1 MERILKIVI
10 DLLKGATYDLET
22 KFTQADSQ
30 SHYLQIDFS
39 DTSLNFSGVS
49 MKVNFIR
56 SDGVAVT
63 TSKASVTSSNKVQI
77 PTNALAK
84 FGELGIEIILIK
96 GDSILTVNKLIR
108 VTVIKTLAG
117 EGIDLEI
124 GDSFLNEINQ
134 LTVNLSKVLTGEGD
148 KQIER
153 VRATGNEVVKQVES
167 ILGNNPEGGNAAAV
181 GGLSR
186 AGIETLIDNVVGK
199 VEDGKFPLT
208 SAEVGKVYEAVN
220 GKKYKCITAYSG
232 SSLSTP
238 NANFIEMSL
247 NNHADRL
254 DNLKEYQYY
263 LKIELSN
270 GPNEKEKGN
279 VCIIPFYSY
288 SSSNEKSI
296 NSAITIMFRQH
307 FHYGN
312 YTGIF
317 GVALAPYLRYKNDS
331 KKSESYGP
339 KPSLMYSSRFSETIG
354 KFGIKILI
362 GEESHKPEI
371 HVAWKGDSTFFRTTF
386 SCNDRITFEEP
397 RYETQDIND
406 DESFVWM

>member
-10 DLLKGATYDLET
+10 DLLRGATYDYET

-30 SHYLQIDFS
+30 SHYLQIDFK
-39 DTSLNFSGVS
+39 DTEIDFSGVS

-220 GKKYKCITAYSG
+220 GKKYKCIKAYSG

-254 DNLKEYQYY
+254 DNLGKYNLETSIAYFDIGRFRIAYSIGRFYIPYPERTLEITLPFEYLDTNYMVIGTHDYARSDGPICNIQLDASKSK
-263 LKIELSN
+263 LKNKFSITSELLGS
-270 GPNEKEKGN
+270 
-279 VCIIPFYSY
+279 
-288 SSSNEKSI
+288 
-296 NSAITIMFRQH
+296 
-307 FHYGN
+307 
-312 YTGIF
+312 
-317 GVALAPYLRYKNDS
+317 
-331 KKSESYGP
+331 
-339 KPSLMYSSRFSETIG
+339 
-354 KFGIKILI
+354 
-362 GEESHKPEI
+362 
-371 HVAWKGDSTFFRTTF
+371 
-386 SCNDRITFEEP
+386 DRITAKFLTIGL
-397 RYETQDIND
+397 Y
-406 DESFVWM
+406 S

>member
-10 DLLKGATYDLET
+10 DLLRGATYDYET

-220 GKKYKCITAYSG
+220 GKKYKCIKAYSG

-254 DNLKEYQYY
+254 DNLP
-263 LKIELSN
+263 KIFDFEETVIGDIKFVKYESA
-270 GPNEKEKGN
+270 
-279 VCIIPFYSY
+279 
-288 SSSNEKSI
+288 
-296 NSAITIMFRQH
+296 NSTTSTFEV
-307 FHYGN
+307 
-312 YTGIF
+312 T
-317 GVALAPYLRYKNDS
+317 LECK
-331 KKSESYGP
+331 
-339 KPSLMYSSRFSETIG
+339 
-354 KFGIKILI
+354 KILHI
-362 GEESHKPEI
+362 SVLP
-371 HVAWKGDSTFFRTTF
+371 WNNSLSTQTMST
-386 SCNDRITFEEP
+386 N
-397 RYETQDIND
+397 INGKTIQVKTNPNGGCKI
-406 DESFVWM
+406 FAILLI

>member
-10 DLLKGATYDLET
+10 DLLRGATYDLET

-30 SHYLQIDFS
+30 SHYLQIDFR

-220 GKKYKCITAYSG
+220 GKKYKCIKAYSG

-254 DNLKEYQYY
+254 DNLPKNIVGFINI
-263 LKIELSN
+263 LDSTNDLNNIKKT
-270 GPNEKEKGN
+270 G
-279 VCIIPFYSY
+279 FYSW
-288 SSSNEKSI
+288 
-296 NSAITIMFRQH
+296 
-307 FHYGN
+307 
-312 YTGIF
+312 YTENGF
-317 GVALAPYLRYKNDS
+317 PKNM
-331 KKSESYGP
+331 P
-339 KPSLMYSSRFSETIG
+339 VLHSSRGLLLVLNEASHTMQMIFDSEARVVHR
-354 KFGIKILI
+354 FGTANNFWV
-362 GEESHKPEI
+362 S
-371 HVAWKGDSTFFRTTF
+371 WK
-386 SCNDRITFEEP
+386 EL
-397 RYETQDIND
+397 
-406 DESFVWM
+406 

>member
-10 DLLKGATYDLET
+10 DLLRGATYDYET

-220 GKKYKCITAYSG
+220 GKKYKCIKAYSG

-254 DNLKEYQYY
+254 DNLITFTKDNNKNC
-263 LKIELSN
+263 LKYSN
-270 GPNEKEKGN
+270 GLMIQYGQITDYTPEMGS
-279 VCIIPFYSY
+279 ILTIPFLEPFKSTAFWAASALNAAKAYPSRILEY
-288 SSSNEKSI
+288 KSI
-296 NSAITIMFRQH
+296 EISFNGGSSYISWLV
-307 FHYGN
+307 
-312 YTGIF
+312 F
-317 GVALAPYLRYKNDS
+317 G
-331 KKSESYGP
+331 
-339 KPSLMYSSRFSETIG
+339 T
-354 KFGIKILI
+354 
-362 GEESHKPEI
+362 
-371 HVAWKGDSTFFRTTF
+371 WK
-386 SCNDRITFEEP
+386 
-397 RYETQDIND
+397 
-406 DESFVWM
+406 

>member
-10 DLLKGATYDLET
+10 DLLRGATYDYET

-220 GKKYKCITAYSG
+220 GKKYKCIKAYSG

-254 DNLKEYQYY
+254 DNLITFTKDNNKNC
-263 LKIELSN
+263 LKYSN
-270 GPNEKEKGN
+270 GLMIQYGQITDYTPEMGS
-279 VCIIPFYSY
+279 ILTIPFLEPFKSTVFWAASALNAAKAYPSRILEY
-288 SSSNEKSI
+288 KSI
-296 NSAITIMFRQH
+296 EISFNGGSSYISWLV
-307 FHYGN
+307 
-312 YTGIF
+312 F
-317 GVALAPYLRYKNDS
+317 G
-331 KKSESYGP
+331 
-339 KPSLMYSSRFSETIG
+339 T
-354 KFGIKILI
+354 
-362 GEESHKPEI
+362 
-371 HVAWKGDSTFFRTTF
+371 WK
-386 SCNDRITFEEP
+386 
-397 RYETQDIND
+397 
-406 DESFVWM
+406 

>member
-10 DLLKGATYDLET
+10 DLLRGATYDYET

-220 GKKYKCITAYSG
+220 GKKYKCIKAYSG

-254 DNLKEYQYY
+254 DNLITFTKDNNKNC
-263 LKIELSN
+263 LKYSN
-270 GPNEKEKGN
+270 GLMIQYGQITDYTPEMGS
-279 VCIIPFYSY
+279 ILTIPFLEPFKSTAFWAASALNAAKAYPSRILDCESIEISFNGGSSY
-288 SSSNEKSI
+288 ISWLV
-296 NSAITIMFRQH
+296 
-307 FHYGN
+307 
-312 YTGIF
+312 F
-317 GVALAPYLRYKNDS
+317 G
-331 KKSESYGP
+331 
-339 KPSLMYSSRFSETIG
+339 T
-354 KFGIKILI
+354 
-362 GEESHKPEI
+362 
-371 HVAWKGDSTFFRTTF
+371 WK
-386 SCNDRITFEEP
+386 
-397 RYETQDIND
+397 
-406 DESFVWM
+406 

>member
-10 DLLKGATYDLET
+10 DLLRGATYDYET

-30 SHYLQIDFS
+30 SHYLQIDFK
-39 DTSLNFSGVS
+39 DTEIDFSGVS

-153 VRATGNEVVKQVES
+153 VRATGNKVVKQVES

-220 GKKYKCITAYSG
+220 GKKYKCIKAYSG

-254 DNLKEYQYY
+254 DNL
-263 LKIELSN
+263 
-270 GPNEKEKGN
+270 
-279 VCIIPFYSY
+279 
-288 SSSNEKSI
+288 
-296 NSAITIMFRQH
+296 
-307 FHYGN
+307 
-312 YTGIF
+312 F
-317 GVALAPYLRYKNDS
+317 GVIQFDGGENLGKIIGYKLIQDDFKKLSFIFSYDSSKANQYGEVTINIPNIFSNTNITGSICANDIS
-331 KKSESYGP
+331 SFVLDSVLQSEIKVISNT
-339 KPSLMYSSRFSETIG
+339 R
-354 KFGIKILI
+354 IKIKITYQTKGGTIVKFTNPCKCLI
-362 GEESHKPEI
+362 EI
-371 HVAWKGDSTFFRTTF
+371 LEIKAL
-386 SCNDRITFEEP
+386 
-397 RYETQDIND
+397 
-406 DESFVWM
+406 

>member
-1 MERILKIVI
+1 MERILKITI
-10 DLLKGATYDLET
+10 DLLRGATYDYET

-96 GDSILTVNKLIR
+96 GNSILTVNKLIR

-134 LTVNLSKVLTGEGD
+134 LTVNLSKVLTVEGD

-220 GKKYKCITAYSG
+220 GKKYKCIKAYSG

-254 DNLKEYQYY
+254 DNLGNPLPKFYKFTLTKEPLY
-263 LKIELSN
+263 
-270 GPNEKEKGN
+270 
-279 VCIIPFYSY
+279 
-288 SSSNEKSI
+288 
-296 NSAITIMFRQH
+296 
-307 FHYGN
+307 
-312 YTGIF
+312 
-317 GVALAPYLRYKNDS
+317 
-331 KKSESYGP
+331 
-339 KPSLMYSSRFSETIG
+339 IG
-354 KFGIKILI
+354 KGLFLVYRFHNGFYVQSKLYLMSISNFTGDVDKFVQPISLDSLTQNNAYSLEYNPKTAQVKISSLAKDNRADYIFMKLI
-362 GEESHKPEI
+362 
-371 HVAWKGDSTFFRTTF
+371 
-386 SCNDRITFEEP
+386 
-397 RYETQDIND
+397 
-406 DESFVWM
+406 

>member
-220 GKKYKCITAYSG
+220 GKKYKCIKAYSG

-254 DNLKEYQYY
+254 DNLITFTKDNNKNC
-263 LKIELSN
+263 LKYSN
-270 GPNEKEKGN
+270 GLMIQYGQITDYTPEMGS
-279 VCIIPFYSY
+279 ILTIPFLEPFKSTAFWAASALNAAKAYPSRILEY
-288 SSSNEKSI
+288 KSI
-296 NSAITIMFRQH
+296 EISFNGGSSYISWLV
-307 FHYGN
+307 
-312 YTGIF
+312 F
-317 GVALAPYLRYKNDS
+317 G
-331 KKSESYGP
+331 
-339 KPSLMYSSRFSETIG
+339 T
-354 KFGIKILI
+354 
-362 GEESHKPEI
+362 
-371 HVAWKGDSTFFRTTF
+371 WK
-386 SCNDRITFEEP
+386 
-397 RYETQDIND
+397 
-406 DESFVWM
+406 

>member
-208 SAEVGKVYEAVN
+208 SAEVGRVYEAVN

-254 DNLKEYQYY
+254 DNLSTKYFKFKYNESEDQETNSI
-263 LKIELSN
+263 LLLNFINKCLESAKNIDILILGGNNKICSIDAKLIVSRATSVIHLTIWNFLSLTINHLEL
-270 GPNEKEKGN
+270 
-279 VCIIPFYSY
+279 
-288 SSSNEKSI
+288 
-296 NSAITIMFRQH
+296 NSDDNNSITINRSGH
-307 FHYGN
+307 N
-312 YTGIF
+312 LI
-317 GVALAPYLRYKNDS
+317 LWN
-331 KKSESYGP
+331 
-339 KPSLMYSSRFSETIG
+339 SSWDLWNSRHNTWNIIG
-354 KFGIKILI
+354 GY
-362 GEESHKPEI
+362 
-371 HVAWKGDSTFFRTTF
+371 W
-386 SCNDRITFEEP
+386 
-397 RYETQDIND
+397 
-406 DESFVWM
+406 W

>member
-1 MERILKIVI
+1 MERILKITI
-10 DLLKGATYDLET
+10 DLLRGATYDYET

-30 SHYLQIDFS
+30 SHYLQIDFR

-96 GDSILTVNKLIR
+96 GNSILTVNKLIR

-220 GKKYKCITAYSG
+220 GKKYKCIKAYSG

-254 DNLKEYQYY
+254 DNLSEIY
-263 LKIELSN
+263 LSISDNDTNDSIL
-270 GPNEKEKGN
+270 EK
-279 VCIIPFYSY
+279 
-288 SSSNEKSI
+288 I
-296 NSAITIMFRQH
+296 NSELTKGFFSLVVIFKNTTKNFNILLKKTNLNKIKGIQIIFQKWNSSGEVTIS
-307 FHYGN
+307 N
-312 YTGIF
+312 LASDNLTSGIGDDF
-317 GVALAPYLRYKNDS
+317 NGASYKGTMVGATLTVKTSSGGVYLIQSAHLFN
-331 KKSESYGP
+331 KS
-339 KPSLMYSSRFSETIG
+339 
-354 KFGIKILI
+354 
-362 GEESHKPEI
+362 
-371 HVAWKGDSTFFRTTF
+371 
-386 SCNDRITFEEP
+386 
-397 RYETQDIND
+397 
-406 DESFVWM
+406 

>member
-10 DLLKGATYDLET
+10 DLLRGATYDYET

-96 GDSILTVNKLIR
+96 GNSILTVNKLIR

-220 GKKYKCITAYSG
+220 GKKYKCIKAYSG

-254 DNLKEYQYY
+254 DNLSEIY
-263 LKIELSN
+263 LSISDNDTNDSIL
-270 GPNEKEKGN
+270 EK
-279 VCIIPFYSY
+279 
-288 SSSNEKSI
+288 I
-296 NSAITIMFRQH
+296 NSELTKGFFSLVVIFKNTTKNFNILLKKTNLNKIKGIQIIFQKWNSSGEVTIS
-307 FHYGN
+307 N
-312 YTGIF
+312 LASDNLTSGIGDDF
-317 GVALAPYLRYKNDS
+317 NGASYKGTMVGATLTVKTSSGGVYLIQSAHLFN
-331 KKSESYGP
+331 KS
-339 KPSLMYSSRFSETIG
+339 
-354 KFGIKILI
+354 
-362 GEESHKPEI
+362 
-371 HVAWKGDSTFFRTTF
+371 
-386 SCNDRITFEEP
+386 
-397 RYETQDIND
+397 
-406 DESFVWM
+406 

>member
-10 DLLKGATYDLET
+10 DLLRGATYDYET

-220 GKKYKCITAYSG
+220 GKKYKCIKAYSG

-254 DNLKEYQYY
+254 DNLGNPLPKFYKFTLTKEPLY
-263 LKIELSN
+263 
-270 GPNEKEKGN
+270 
-279 VCIIPFYSY
+279 
-288 SSSNEKSI
+288 
-296 NSAITIMFRQH
+296 
-307 FHYGN
+307 
-312 YTGIF
+312 
-317 GVALAPYLRYKNDS
+317 
-331 KKSESYGP
+331 
-339 KPSLMYSSRFSETIG
+339 IG
-354 KFGIKILI
+354 KGLFLVYRFHNGFYVQSKLYLMSISNFTGDVDKFVQPISLDSLTQNNAYSLEYNPKTAQVKISSLAKDNRADYIFMKLI
-362 GEESHKPEI
+362 
-371 HVAWKGDSTFFRTTF
+371 
-386 SCNDRITFEEP
+386 
-397 RYETQDIND
+397 
-406 DESFVWM
+406 

>member
-1 MERILKIVI
+1 MERILKITI
-10 DLLKGATYDLET
+10 DLLRGATYDYET

-30 SHYLQIDFS
+30 SHYLQIDFK
-39 DTSLNFSGVS
+39 DTEIDFSGVS

-220 GKKYKCITAYSG
+220 GKKYKCIKAYSG

-238 NANFIEMSL
+238 NANFIEISL

-254 DNLKEYQYY
+254 DNLSNVTMKEISFSSGLLSVSNKRSEVTINTNFKKVLSVYVSRLLSSVEEGDAMTEYANIKTITGSNIIMEFEY
-263 LKIELSN
+263 VGSRGSVGIEGRLIVM
-270 GPNEKEKGN
+270 G
-279 VCIIPFYSY
+279 II
-288 SSSNEKSI
+288 
-296 NSAITIMFRQH
+296 
-307 FHYGN
+307 
-312 YTGIF
+312 
-317 GVALAPYLRYKNDS
+317 
-331 KKSESYGP
+331 
-339 KPSLMYSSRFSETIG
+339 
-354 KFGIKILI
+354 
-362 GEESHKPEI
+362 
-371 HVAWKGDSTFFRTTF
+371 
-386 SCNDRITFEEP
+386 
-397 RYETQDIND
+397 
-406 DESFVWM
+406 

>member
-10 DLLKGATYDLET
+10 DLLRGATYDYET

-220 GKKYKCITAYSG
+220 GKKYKCIKAYSG

-254 DNLKEYQYY
+254 DNLFISSNVVIPQWSKKGTIITKE
-263 LKIELSN
+263 LKIPENYSIADCLVVCRIDTSN
-270 GPNEKEKGN
+270 LENNSTYPLESST
-279 VCIIPFYSY
+279 ISYSY
-288 SSSNEKSI
+288 TTN
-296 NSAITIMFRQH
+296 
-307 FHYGN
+307 G
-312 YTGIF
+312 
-317 GVALAPYLRYKNDS
+317 L
-331 KKSESYGP
+331 
-339 KPSLMYSSRFSETIG
+339 
-354 KFGIKILI
+354 IKVSPT
-362 GEESHKPEI
+362 E
-371 HVAWKGDSTFFRTTF
+371 
-386 SCNDRITFEEP
+386 
-397 RYETQDIND
+397 DIN
-406 DESFVWM
+406 ENSRRAHIFAVLRKK

>member
-10 DLLKGATYDLET
+10 DLLRGATYDYET

-30 SHYLQIDFS
+30 SHYLQIDFR

-220 GKKYKCITAYSG
+220 GKKYKCIKAYSG

-254 DNLKEYQYY
+254 DNLSEIY
-263 LKIELSN
+263 LSVSDNDTNDSIL
-270 GPNEKEKGN
+270 EK
-279 VCIIPFYSY
+279 
-288 SSSNEKSI
+288 I
-296 NSAITIMFRQH
+296 NSELTKGFFSLVVIFKNTTKNFNILLKKTNLNKIKGIQIIFQKWNSSGEVTIS
-307 FHYGN
+307 N
-312 YTGIF
+312 LASDNLTSGIGDDF
-317 GVALAPYLRYKNDS
+317 NGASYKGTMVGATLTVKTSSGGVYLIQSAHLFN
-331 KKSESYGP
+331 KS
-339 KPSLMYSSRFSETIG
+339 
-354 KFGIKILI
+354 
-362 GEESHKPEI
+362 
-371 HVAWKGDSTFFRTTF
+371 
-386 SCNDRITFEEP
+386 
-397 RYETQDIND
+397 
-406 DESFVWM
+406 

>member
-10 DLLKGATYDLET
+10 DLLRGATYDYET

-30 SHYLQIDFS
+30 SHYLQIDFR

-96 GDSILTVNKLIR
+96 GNSILTVNKLIR

-220 GKKYKCITAYSG
+220 GKKYKCIKAYSG

-254 DNLKEYQYY
+254 DNLITFTKDNNKNC
-263 LKIELSN
+263 LKYSN
-270 GPNEKEKGN
+270 GLMIQYGQITDYTSEMGSIL
-279 VCIIPFYSY
+279 IIPFLEPFKSTAFWAASALNAAKAYPSRILDC
-288 SSSNEKSI
+288 KSI
-296 NSAITIMFRQH
+296 EISFNGGSSYISWLV
-307 FHYGN
+307 
-312 YTGIF
+312 F
-317 GVALAPYLRYKNDS
+317 G
-331 KKSESYGP
+331 
-339 KPSLMYSSRFSETIG
+339 T
-354 KFGIKILI
+354 
-362 GEESHKPEI
+362 
-371 HVAWKGDSTFFRTTF
+371 WK
-386 SCNDRITFEEP
+386 
-397 RYETQDIND
+397 
-406 DESFVWM
+406 

>member
-10 DLLKGATYDLET
+10 DLLRGATYDLET

-30 SHYLQIDFS
+30 SHYLQIDFR

-96 GDSILTVNKLIR
+96 GNSILTVNKLIR

-220 GKKYKCITAYSG
+220 GKKYKCIKAYSG

-254 DNLKEYQYY
+254 DNLITFTKDNNKNC
-263 LKIELSN
+263 LKYSN
-270 GPNEKEKGN
+270 GLMIQYGQITDYTPEMGS
-279 VCIIPFYSY
+279 ILTIPFLEPFKSTAFWAASALNAAKAYPSRILDC
-288 SSSNEKSI
+288 KSI
-296 NSAITIMFRQH
+296 EISFNGGSSYISWLV
-307 FHYGN
+307 
-312 YTGIF
+312 F
-317 GVALAPYLRYKNDS
+317 G
-331 KKSESYGP
+331 
-339 KPSLMYSSRFSETIG
+339 T
-354 KFGIKILI
+354 
-362 GEESHKPEI
+362 
-371 HVAWKGDSTFFRTTF
+371 WK
-386 SCNDRITFEEP
+386 
-397 RYETQDIND
+397 
-406 DESFVWM
+406 

>member
-10 DLLKGATYDLET
+10 DLLRGATYDLET

-30 SHYLQIDFS
+30 SHYLQIDFR

-96 GDSILTVNKLIR
+96 GNSILTVNKLIR
-108 VTVIKTLAG
+108 VTVIKTFAG

-220 GKKYKCITAYSG
+220 GKKYKCIKAYSG

-254 DNLKEYQYY
+254 DNLSEIY
-263 LKIELSN
+263 LSISDNDTNDSIL
-270 GPNEKEKGN
+270 EK
-279 VCIIPFYSY
+279 
-288 SSSNEKSI
+288 I
-296 NSAITIMFRQH
+296 NSELTKGFFSLVVIFKNTTKNFNILLKKTNLNKIKGIQIIFQKWNSSGEVTIS
-307 FHYGN
+307 N
-312 YTGIF
+312 LASDNLTSGIGDDF
-317 GVALAPYLRYKNDS
+317 NGASYKGTMVGATLTVKTSSGGVYLIQSAHLFN
-331 KKSESYGP
+331 KS
-339 KPSLMYSSRFSETIG
+339 
-354 KFGIKILI
+354 
-362 GEESHKPEI
+362 
-371 HVAWKGDSTFFRTTF
+371 
-386 SCNDRITFEEP
+386 
-397 RYETQDIND
+397 
-406 DESFVWM
+406 

>member
-10 DLLKGATYDLET
+10 DLLRGATYDYET

-30 SHYLQIDFS
+30 SHYLQIDFK
-39 DTSLNFSGVS
+39 DTEIDFSGVS

-96 GDSILTVNKLIR
+96 GNSILTVNKLIR

-153 VRATGNEVVKQVES
+153 LRATGNEVVKQVES

-254 DNLKEYQYY
+254 DNL
-263 LKIELSN
+263 
-270 GPNEKEKGN
+270 
-279 VCIIPFYSY
+279 
-288 SSSNEKSI
+288 
-296 NSAITIMFRQH
+296 
-307 FHYGN
+307 
-312 YTGIF
+312 F
-317 GVALAPYLRYKNDS
+317 GVIQFDGGENLGKIIGYKLIQDDFKKLSFIFSYDSSKANQYGEVTINIPNIFSNTNITGSICANDIS
-331 KKSESYGP
+331 SFVLDSVLQSEIKVISNT
-339 KPSLMYSSRFSETIG
+339 R
-354 KFGIKILI
+354 IKIKITYQTKDGTIVKFTKPCKYLI
-362 GEESHKPEI
+362 EI
-371 HVAWKGDSTFFRTTF
+371 LEIKAL
-386 SCNDRITFEEP
+386 
-397 RYETQDIND
+397 
-406 DESFVWM
+406 

>member
-10 DLLKGATYDLET
+10 DLLRGATYDLET

-30 SHYLQIDFS
+30 SHYLQIDFR

-96 GDSILTVNKLIR
+96 GNSILTVNKLIR

-220 GKKYKCITAYSG
+220 GKKYKCIKAYSG

-254 DNLKEYQYY
+254 DNLSEIY
-263 LKIELSN
+263 LSISDNDTNDSIL
-270 GPNEKEKGN
+270 EK
-279 VCIIPFYSY
+279 
-288 SSSNEKSI
+288 I
-296 NSAITIMFRQH
+296 NSELTKGFFSLVVIFKNTTKNFNILLKKTNLNKIKGIQIIFQKWNSSGEVTIS
-307 FHYGN
+307 N
-312 YTGIF
+312 LASDNLTSGIGDDF
-317 GVALAPYLRYKNDS
+317 NGASYKGTMVGATLTVKTSSGGVYLIQSAHLFN
-331 KKSESYGP
+331 KS
-339 KPSLMYSSRFSETIG
+339 
-354 KFGIKILI
+354 
-362 GEESHKPEI
+362 
-371 HVAWKGDSTFFRTTF
+371 
-386 SCNDRITFEEP
+386 
-397 RYETQDIND
+397 
-406 DESFVWM
+406 

>member
-10 DLLKGATYDLET
+10 DLLRGATYDYET

-220 GKKYKCITAYSG
+220 GKKYKCIKAYSG

-238 NANFIEMSL
+238 NANFIEMTL

-254 DNLKEYQYY
+254 DNLSEIY
-263 LKIELSN
+263 LSISDNDTNDSIL
-270 GPNEKEKGN
+270 EK
-279 VCIIPFYSY
+279 
-288 SSSNEKSI
+288 I
-296 NSAITIMFRQH
+296 NSELTKGFFSLVVIFKNTTKNFNILLKKTNLNKIKGIQIIFQKWNSSGEVTIS
-307 FHYGN
+307 N
-312 YTGIF
+312 LASDNLTSGIGDDF
-317 GVALAPYLRYKNDS
+317 NGASYKGTMVGATLTVKTSSGGVYLIQSAHLFN
-331 KKSESYGP
+331 KS
-339 KPSLMYSSRFSETIG
+339 
-354 KFGIKILI
+354 
-362 GEESHKPEI
+362 
-371 HVAWKGDSTFFRTTF
+371 
-386 SCNDRITFEEP
+386 
-397 RYETQDIND
+397 
-406 DESFVWM
+406 

>member
-220 GKKYKCITAYSG
+220 GKKYKCIKAYSG

-254 DNLKEYQYY
+254 DNLSEIY
-263 LKIELSN
+263 LSISDNDTNDSIL
-270 GPNEKEKGN
+270 EK
-279 VCIIPFYSY
+279 
-288 SSSNEKSI
+288 I
-296 NSAITIMFRQH
+296 NSELTKGFFSLVVIFKNTIKNF
-307 FHYGN
+307 N
-312 YTGIF
+312 ILLKKTNLNKIKGIQIIF
-317 GVALAPYLRYKNDS
+317 QKWNSSGEVTISNLASDNLTSGIGDDFNGASYKGTMVGATLTVKTSSGGVYLIQSAHLFN
-331 KKSESYGP
+331 KS
-339 KPSLMYSSRFSETIG
+339 
-354 KFGIKILI
+354 
-362 GEESHKPEI
+362 
-371 HVAWKGDSTFFRTTF
+371 
-386 SCNDRITFEEP
+386 
-397 RYETQDIND
+397 
-406 DESFVWM
+406 

>member
-10 DLLKGATYDLET
+10 DLLRGATYDYET

-153 VRATGNEVVKQVES
+153 VRVTGNEVVKQVES

-186 AGIETLIDNVVGK
+186 AGIETLIDNVLGK

-220 GKKYKCITAYSG
+220 GKKYKCIKAYSG

-254 DNLKEYQYY
+254 DNLSEIY
-263 LKIELSN
+263 LSISDNDTNDSIL
-270 GPNEKEKGN
+270 EK
-279 VCIIPFYSY
+279 
-288 SSSNEKSI
+288 I
-296 NSAITIMFRQH
+296 NSELTKGFFSLVVIFKNTTKNFNILLKKTNLNKIKGIQIIFQKWNSSGEVTIS
-307 FHYGN
+307 N
-312 YTGIF
+312 LASDNLTSGIGDDF
-317 GVALAPYLRYKNDS
+317 NGASYKGTMVGATLTVKTSSGGVYLIQSAHLFN
-331 KKSESYGP
+331 KS
-339 KPSLMYSSRFSETIG
+339 
-354 KFGIKILI
+354 
-362 GEESHKPEI
+362 
-371 HVAWKGDSTFFRTTF
+371 
-386 SCNDRITFEEP
+386 
-397 RYETQDIND
+397 
-406 DESFVWM
+406 

>member
-10 DLLKGATYDLET
+10 DLLRGATYDYET

-208 SAEVGKVYEAVN
+208 SAEVGRVYEAVN
-220 GKKYKCITAYSG
+220 GKKYKCIKAYSG

-254 DNLKEYQYY
+254 DNLITNIALQKIYEERINNMKHSTEYILNFEIPSNINTLIVAFTNAAYSEEHNVIIKKNATSVSQPYFTGNTEHTPF
-263 LKIELSN
+263 KIKFYN
-270 GPNEKEKGN
+270 NK
-279 VCIIPFYSY
+279 II
-288 SSSNEKSI
+288 I
-296 NSAITIMFRQH
+296 NSWGVNTET
-307 FHYGN
+307 YGN
-312 YTGIF
+312 LTFKI
-317 GVALAPYLRYKNDS
+317 YK
-331 KKSESYGP
+331 
-339 KPSLMYSSRFSETIG
+339 FI
-354 KFGIKILI
+354 
-362 GEESHKPEI
+362 
-371 HVAWKGDSTFFRTTF
+371 
-386 SCNDRITFEEP
+386 
-397 RYETQDIND
+397 
-406 DESFVWM
+406 

>member
-10 DLLKGATYDLET
+10 DLLRGATYDLET

-30 SHYLQIDFS
+30 SHYLQIDFR

-96 GDSILTVNKLIR
+96 GNSILTVNKLIR

-220 GKKYKCITAYSG
+220 GKKYKCIKAYSG

-254 DNLKEYQYY
+254 DNLSEIY
-263 LKIELSN
+263 LSISDNDTNDSIL
-270 GPNEKEKGN
+270 EK
-279 VCIIPFYSY
+279 
-288 SSSNEKSI
+288 I
-296 NSAITIMFRQH
+296 NSELTKDFFSLVVIFKNTTKNFNILLKKT
-307 FHYGN
+307 N
-312 YTGIF
+312 LNKIKGIQIIF
-317 GVALAPYLRYKNDS
+317 QKWNSSGEVIISNLASDNLTSGIGDEFNGASYKGTMVGATLTVKTSSGGVYLIQSAHLFN
-331 KKSESYGP
+331 KS
-339 KPSLMYSSRFSETIG
+339 
-354 KFGIKILI
+354 
-362 GEESHKPEI
+362 
-371 HVAWKGDSTFFRTTF
+371 
-386 SCNDRITFEEP
+386 
-397 RYETQDIND
+397 
-406 DESFVWM
+406 

>member
-10 DLLKGATYDLET
+10 DLLRGATYDYET

-30 SHYLQIDFS
+30 SHYLQIDFK
-39 DTSLNFSGVS
+39 DTEIDFSGVS

-220 GKKYKCITAYSG
+220 GKKYKCIKAYSG

-254 DNLKEYQYY
+254 DNLFISSNVVIPQWSKKGTIITKE
-263 LKIELSN
+263 LKIPENYSIADCLVVCCIDTSN
-270 GPNEKEKGN
+270 LENNSTYPLESST
-279 VCIIPFYSY
+279 ISYSY
-288 SSSNEKSI
+288 TTN
-296 NSAITIMFRQH
+296 
-307 FHYGN
+307 G
-312 YTGIF
+312 
-317 GVALAPYLRYKNDS
+317 L
-331 KKSESYGP
+331 
-339 KPSLMYSSRFSETIG
+339 
-354 KFGIKILI
+354 IKVSPT
-362 GEESHKPEI
+362 E
-371 HVAWKGDSTFFRTTF
+371 
-386 SCNDRITFEEP
+386 
-397 RYETQDIND
+397 DIN
-406 DESFVWM
+406 ENSRRAHIFAVLRKK

>member
-10 DLLKGATYDLET
+10 DLLRGATYDYET

-30 SHYLQIDFS
+30 SHYLQIDFK
-39 DTSLNFSGVS
+39 DTEIDFSGVS

-220 GKKYKCITAYSG
+220 GKKYKCIKAYSG

-254 DNLKEYQYY
+254 DNLRN
-263 LKIELSN
+263 LSMSKIIRVPLEDN
-270 GPNEKEKGN
+270 RK
-279 VCIIPFYSY
+279 
-288 SSSNEKSI
+288 
-296 NSAITIMFRQH
+296 
-307 FHYGN
+307 
-312 YTGIF
+312 
-317 GVALAPYLRYKNDS
+317 
-331 KKSESYGP
+331 
-339 KPSLMYSSRFSETIG
+339 
-354 KFGIKILI
+354 KILI
-362 GEESHKPEI
+362 PYPNGYNWQNSRVIPVPLGNDLTSIPPIIKLTTDGVYFI
-371 HVAWKGDSTFFRTTF
+371 AFNANQWFDLLFIFFK
-386 SCNDRITFEEP
+386 I
-397 RYETQDIND
+397 I
-406 DESFVWM
+406 

>member
-10 DLLKGATYDLET
+10 DLLRGATYDLET

-30 SHYLQIDFS
+30 SHYLQIDFR

-96 GDSILTVNKLIR
+96 GNSILTVNKLIR

-220 GKKYKCITAYSG
+220 GKKYKCIKAYSG

-254 DNLKEYQYY
+254 DNLITFTKDNNKNC
-263 LKIELSN
+263 LKYSN
-270 GPNEKEKGN
+270 GLMIQYGQITDYTPEMGS
-279 VCIIPFYSY
+279 ILTIPFL
-288 SSSNEKSI
+288 EPFKSTAFWAA
-296 NSAITIMFRQH
+296 SALNAAKAYPSRILDCESIEISFNGGSTYISWLV
-307 FHYGN
+307 
-312 YTGIF
+312 F
-317 GVALAPYLRYKNDS
+317 G
-331 KKSESYGP
+331 
-339 KPSLMYSSRFSETIG
+339 T
-354 KFGIKILI
+354 
-362 GEESHKPEI
+362 
-371 HVAWKGDSTFFRTTF
+371 WK
-386 SCNDRITFEEP
+386 
-397 RYETQDIND
+397 
-406 DESFVWM
+406 

>member
-1 MERILKIVI
+1 MERILKITI
-10 DLLKGATYDLET
+10 DLLRGATYDYET

-30 SHYLQIDFS
+30 SHYLQIDFR

-96 GDSILTVNKLIR
+96 GNSILTVNKLIR

-220 GKKYKCITAYSG
+220 GKKYKCIKAYSG

-254 DNLKEYQYY
+254 DNLSEIY
-263 LKIELSN
+263 LSISDNDTNDSILEKINSELTKGFFSLVVIFKNTTKNFNILLKKTNLNKIKGIQIIFQKWNSSGEVTISN
-270 GPNEKEKGN
+270 LASDNLTSGIGDDFNGASYKGTM
-279 VCIIPFYSY
+279 VGATLTVKT
-288 SSSNEKSI
+288 SSSGVYLIQSAHLFNKS
-296 NSAITIMFRQH
+296 
-307 FHYGN
+307 
-312 YTGIF
+312 
-317 GVALAPYLRYKNDS
+317 
-331 KKSESYGP
+331 
-339 KPSLMYSSRFSETIG
+339 
-354 KFGIKILI
+354 
-362 GEESHKPEI
+362 
-371 HVAWKGDSTFFRTTF
+371 
-386 SCNDRITFEEP
+386 
-397 RYETQDIND
+397 
-406 DESFVWM
+406 

>member
-10 DLLKGATYDLET
+10 DLLRGATYDYET

-30 SHYLQIDFS
+30 SHYLQIDFK
-39 DTSLNFSGVS
+39 DTEIDFSGVS

-153 VRATGNEVVKQVES
+153 VRVTGNEVVKQVES

-220 GKKYKCITAYSG
+220 GKKYKCIKAYSG

-254 DNLKEYQYY
+254 DNLWKNMFVYSGP
-263 LKIELSN
+263 LDFNELRENKYIYIGVGADVIDCLNRPSN
-270 GPNEKEKGN
+270 IGAG
-279 VCIIPFYSY
+279 
-288 SSSNEKSI
+288 
-296 NSAITIMFRQH
+296 
-307 FHYGN
+307 
-312 YTGIF
+312 GIF
-317 GVALAPYLRYKNDS
+317 IEVFA
-331 KKSESYGP
+331 
-339 KPSLMYSSRFSETIG
+339 SLNKEHVFQMIRSRVNSDIFVRAFYINWTPWR
-354 KFGIKILI
+354 KI
-362 GEESHKPEI
+362 
-371 HVAWKGDSTFFRTTF
+371 
-386 SCNDRITFEEP
+386 
-397 RYETQDIND
+397 
-406 DESFVWM
+406 